1 MKLTNTSIS
10 NIKIENTT
18 DTTVVAPVTAA
29 PIGTKIKM
37 SIVNTYTIMCPPIIL
52 ANRRTVNAAGLVNI
66 PKISIMGMIGNGNL
80 SHKGTSG
87 QNISFQ

>member
-1 MKLTNTSIS
+1 M
-10 NIKIENTT
+10 KIENNT

-29 PIGTKIKM
+29 PIGAKMKI
-37 SIVNTYTIMCPPIIL
+37 SIVNTITIMCPPIIL

-66 PKISIMGMIGNGNL
+66 PNTSITCIMGIGHFN
-80 SHKGTSG
+80 HIGTSG